1 MTVQQLTRAFVVA
14 GGGLVLA
21 LSGAVADADTGS
33 SPAASVIRIVPPLEP
48 PGKERIVA
56 ETLVLEKR
64 VQTVVFYLDG
74 EPVGR
79 ARHPPFDAKIRL
91 DTPPRPQLL
100 RVVALDDRDQPVG
113 DDEITLNPE
122 RRPLRVH
129 LAEIRPMP
137 GRVAVEAELSV
148 PDEVTVS
155 GIDVYLNDALAST
168 HDGGLARTGEL
179 ATELPRPAPGPGDFV
194 RVVMRLSD
202 GREIEDAH
210 LVEGAGF
217 EEELAVHLVQLQVVV
232 TDRQGRPIPDL
243 TARDLEVREGGTVRP
258 IARMYLAGEV
268 SLVLGLAVDS
278 SGSMQPLWPET
289 REAASA
295 FLTQTIR
302 GRDRGFLVDFDADL
316 RLRAGITDDV
326 DLLLRGLDGVEP
338 QGGTALYDSIL
349 FSLLQFD
356 RQPGRRALVVLTDG
370 IDSRSLTDPDRTVDF
385 GKKLG
390 VPVYVIALQSSRQ
403 MMPGAGGFGFRA
415 TTTNAL
421 HVLTDPT
428 GGRLYRP
435 PNHNAVVVALQQIH
449 RELRTQYVVTYYS
462 ETGPNESLPKID
474 VRVSRPG
481 TKVKVAYGVDQ
492 SDR

>member
-1 MTVQQLTRAFVVA
+1 MNVKTLARASAVVC
-14 GGGLVLA
+14 GGLVLA
-21 LSGAVADADTGS
+21 FSGWAAEPATGE
-33 SPAASVIRIVPPLEP
+33 SPATSAIRLVPPLEP
-48 PGKERIVA
+48 AGKDRIVA
-56 ETLVLEKR
+56 ETLVLEKT

-91 DTPPRPQLL
+91 VTPPRPQRLK
-100 RVVALDDRDQPVG
+100 VVALDDRDQPVG
-113 DDEITLNPE
+113 EDEITLNPA

-129 LAEIRPMP
+129 LSELRPMP
-137 GRVAVEAELSV
+137 GRVAFRAQLSV

-155 GIDVYLNDALAST
+155 GIDVYLNDTLVST
-168 HDGGLARTGEL
+168 HDAGLARTGEL
-179 ATELPRPAPGPGDFV
+179 ASDLPRPAPAPGDFV

-243 TARDLEVREGGTVRP
+243 TARELEVREGGTVRP

-278 SGSMQPLWPET
+278 SGSMQPLWPAT

-326 DLLLRGLDGVEP
+326 DVLLRGLEGVEP

-356 RQPGRRALVVLTDG
+356 RQPGRRALVVITDG
-370 IDSRSLTDPDRTVDF
+370 IDSRSLTDPDRTVEF

-390 VPVYVIALQSSRQ
+390 VPVYIIALQSSRQ

-415 TTTNAL
+415 PTTNAL

-435 PNHNAVVVALQQIH
+435 PNHDAVLVALQQIH

-462 ETGPNESLPKID
+462 ETGPNQPLPKID
-474 VRVSRPG
+474 VRVARKD

-492 SDR
+492 IDR